1 MTQTATPPHHDLDP
15 HWQTRLFAPATDDP
29 RPTPQDRL
37 SPRAAYQ
44 MLLYRRATL
53 LDLRT
58 LEQRRTHGEIA
69 AELRSTADTDGP
81 VVVLCHDGRASSTV
95 AQAMRASGHHR
106 VGAIEG
112 GFRAWRTLGL
122 PT

>member
-1 MTQTATPPHHDLDP
+1 MTRTAPPPRHDLDP
-15 HWQTRLFAPATDDP
+15 HWQTRLFAPATHDP
-29 RPTPQDRL
+29 QPRQQDLL

-44 MLLYRRATL
+44 MLLYRRARL

-69 AELRSTADTDGP
+69 TELCVSGDTDVP
-81 VVVLCHDGRASSTV
+81 VVVLCDDGRASSTV
-95 AQAMRASGHHR
+95 AQAMRASGHPR

-112 GFRAWRTLGL
+112 GFRAWRALGL